1 MWDNHRILHI
11 LANGLFTLAILLAA
25 YAISP
30 LVAELPIFMLK
41 EVSVIGLNRND
52 EEYKHIRL
60 KQIDG
65 IIRKEVTGSF
75 FTVDLD
81 KISTAFEKLPWVR
94 TATIRRHWPQSLEI
108 VLEKHVALAR
118 RSNLVLV
125 NTHGEVFNAVTN
137 KWLPEFTGPVE
148 SSQEVAQQYVVFKK
162 LLKPL
167 QQNITRVDFSSRRAW
182 RIYTENGIVLDLG
195 REQIETRLELYV
207 SVYDHLVSL
216 VKKKVTHIDFR
227 YPNGFSVRT
236 LEENQQY
243 PHKHSLKKTS

>member
-1 MWDNHRILHI
+1 MLHI

-25 YAISP
+25 YVISP

-41 EVSVIGLNRND
+41 EVSVIGINRND

-60 KQIDG
+60 KHIDS

-81 KISTAFEKLPWVR
+81 KISAAFEKLPWVR

-125 NTHGEVFNAVTN
+125 NTHGEVFNAVTS

-182 RIYTENGIVLDLG
+182 RIHTENGIVLDLG

-216 VKKKVTHIDFR
+216 VKKKVTHID
-227 YPNGFSVRT
+227 
-236 LEENQQY
+236 
-243 PHKHSLKKTS
+243 

>member
-41 EVSVIGLNRND
+41 EVSVSGINSND
-52 EEYKHIRL
+52 EEYKRIRH
-60 KQIDG
+60 KQIDS

-81 KISTAFEKLPWVR
+81 EISVAFEKLPWVR

-148 SSQEVAQQYVVFKK
+148 SSQEVAQQYIVFKK

-182 RIYTENGIVLDLG
+182 RIHTENGIVLDLG

-216 VKKKVTHIDFR
+216 VKKKVTHIDLR

-236 LEENQQY
+236 LEANQQH
-243 PHKHSLKKTS
+243 PHTQSLKKTS

>member
-1 MWDNHRILHI
+1 MLHI
-11 LANGLFTLAILLAA
+11 LANGLFTLAIFLAA

-41 EVSVIGLNRND
+41 EVSVSGINNND
-52 EEYKHIRL
+52 EEYK
-60 KQIDG
+60 QIDS

-81 KISTAFEKLPWVR
+81 KISIEFEKLPWVR
-94 TATIRRHWPQSLEI
+94 TATIRRHWPQGLEI
-108 VLEKHVALAR
+108 VLEEHVALAR

-137 KWLPEFTGPVE
+137 KWLPEFTGPIE

-167 QQNITRVDFSSRRAW
+167 QQNIIRIDFSPRRAW
-182 RIYTENGIVLDLG
+182 RIHTENGIVLDLG

-216 VKKKVTHIDFR
+216 VKKKVTHIDLR

-243 PHKHSLKKTS
+243 PHTQNLKKTS

>member
-25 YAISP
+25 YAVSP
-30 LVAELPIFMLK
+30 LVAKLPIFMLK
-41 EVSVIGLNRND
+41 EVSVSGISSNN
-52 EEYKHIRL
+52 EEFKHERH
-60 KQIDG
+60 KQIDS

-81 KISTAFEKLPWVR
+81 KISKTFEKLPWVR
-94 TATIRRHWPQSLEI
+94 TANVRRHWPKSLE
-108 VLEKHVALAR
+108 VALEEHVALAR
-118 RSNLVLV
+118 RGNLVLV
-125 NTHGEVFNAVTN
+125 NTHGEVFNAATN

-148 SSQEVAQQYVVFKK
+148 SSHEVARQYAVFKK

-182 RIYTENGIVLDLG
+182 RIHTENGIVLDLG

-207 SVYDHLVSL
+207 SVHDHLVSL
-216 VKKKVTHIDFR
+216 FKKKVTHIDLR

-236 LEENQQY
+236 LEANQKR
-243 PHKHSLKKTS
+243 PHTQSLKKTS